1 MFPVW
6 MSSLSVIC
14 VPCWIV
20 FPACDLCYLLDFIKL
35 SFCEFLVPDSLL
47 QRTWQKDQP
56 KQLPL
61 RLPSVLFINITQFFV
76 SVVCALMDPLLCP
89 EFLLLLL
96 EQGERS
102 LEDHTRL
109 FLLFAHTTSYPDD
122 VLCAFY
128 NASLNTASRAL
139 SSEDGPREDFASFM
153 EWTLARNGSPFTVS
167 AVDDLARSTPD
178 PEPSPPSPRGAEHQ
192 PEPTGDGEPFP
203 AAINEP
209 AQSRATERKIAPEVE
224 PNPSDQVREPATVP
238 TTREP
243 AVDGVSAEWSSAPC
257 TVAEGELIL
266 HLGLLDMEGDLIDWE
281 TELEYE
287 MPPLLSSSSPLV
299 LSSLGG
305 GLRFSSAHSLE
316 MPACSCLLHR
326 CRPQPPICT
335 VRAPRVCHPPAS
347 PGLEYPSPQP
357 PASEAQTPPR
367 PVVPVAPPRLLAPSP
382 PPSPID
388 PPAPLGS
395 LILRLRLGWA
405 STRHR
410 LGTPLLW
417 LCRDALSHRFCW
429 APSSLQLHL
438 GPQSLRLHR
447 GSPDL
452 RLSRQSP
459 RLHLGPPDPWH
470 PPGSLALHLRL
481 GLLHHLLR
489 RRWSAAITPP
499 WLLPLLAP
507 PWAII
512 MAVAWVQ
519 LCASCSWFLLSLPW
533 LHPPSSPPWSLS
545 AGPLPGVRP
554 PPEPPPWSPPLC
566 CSTVRGRTF
575 REEGVMSRPWTVLCV
590 FCSPCV
596 LWPSFSLMLIV

>member
-1 MFPVW
+1 
-6 MSSLSVIC
+6 
-14 VPCWIV
+14 
-20 FPACDLCYLLDFIKL
+20 
-35 SFCEFLVPDSLL
+35 
-47 QRTWQKDQP
+47 
-56 KQLPL
+56 
-61 RLPSVLFINITQFFV
+61 
-76 SVVCALMDPLLCP
+76 MDPLLCP

-139 SSEDGPREDFASFM
+139 SSEDGPREDFAAFM

-192 PEPTGDGEPFP
+192 PDPTGDGEPFP

-305 GLRFSSAHSLE
+305 GGLRFSSAHSLE
-316 MPACSCLLHR
+316 MPTLSPA
-326 CRPQPPICT
+326 
-335 VRAPRVCHPPAS
+335 PAS
-347 PGLEYPSPQP
+347 STAVALSPPSVRCEPRGSAILQRRRGWSIP
-357 PASEAQTPPR
+357 HLSLQPPR
-367 PVVPVAPPRLLAPSP
+367 P
-382 PPSPID
+382 
-388 PPAPLGS
+388 
-395 LILRLRLGWA
+395 RLRLG
-405 STRHR
+405 
-410 LGTPLLW
+410 P
-417 LCRDALSHRFCW
+417 
-429 APSSLQLHL
+429 
-438 GPQSLRLHR
+438 
-447 GSPDL
+447 
-452 RLSRQSP
+452 
-459 RLHLGPPDPWH
+459 
-470 PPGSLALHLRL
+470 
-481 GLLHHLLR
+481 
-489 RRWSAAITPP
+489 
-499 WLLPLLAP
+499 
-507 PWAII
+507 
-512 MAVAWVQ
+512 
-519 LCASCSWFLLSLPW
+519 
-533 LHPPSSPPWSLS
+533 
-545 AGPLPGVRP
+545 
-554 PPEPPPWSPPLC
+554 
-566 CSTVRGRTF
+566 
-575 REEGVMSRPWTVLCV
+575 
-590 FCSPCV
+590 
-596 LWPSFSLMLIV
+596 